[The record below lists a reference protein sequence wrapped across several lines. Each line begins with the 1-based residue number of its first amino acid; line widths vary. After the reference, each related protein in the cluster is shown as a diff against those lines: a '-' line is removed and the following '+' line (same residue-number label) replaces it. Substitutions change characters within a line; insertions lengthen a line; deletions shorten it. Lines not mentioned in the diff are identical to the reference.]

1 MQKQSLFKATSNY
14 KYLVLFLATLGLV
27 VNFWAWSLLSPLASE
42 IGTDLQLTPLQI
54 SIMIAI
60 PVLVGSLGRIPL
72 GILTDRFGGRA
83 VFAAVSF
90 FTILPVTALAFSDTY
105 LALLAAGIFLGTGGA
120 VFAVGIPYIN
130 LWFPP
135 EKRGLA
141 LGVYSMG
148 NAGTAVSGFL
158 TPQFASMYDR
168 QGAYMI
174 VAGTLLLVG
183 LAIAFWGKNSPNW
196 VRPAKGHALESLKIV
211 ARQRITWDLSL
222 IYAVSFGAFVAFGVY
237 LPVLLKTLYGL
248 SLADAAARAGG
259 FVLLATVARP
269 FGGWLSDKFGGKIV
283 VRVALV
289 LTTLLAFLVAFR
301 VDMSVTTTV
310 AYLSLALVLGA
321 CNGAVIALVSKLS
334 KPENVGGVTGIVGA
348 CGGLGGFVP
357 PLILGI
363 TYQTSQSYAPAFFML
378 SITAFLVFLYIN
390 RRFSRSV

>member
-1 MQKQSLFKATSNY
+1 
-14 KYLVLFLATLGLV
+14 
-27 VNFWAWSLLSPLASE
+27 
-42 IGTDLQLTPLQI
+42 
-54 SIMIAI
+54 MIAI

-168 QGAYMI
+168 QGAYLI
-174 VAGTLLLVG
+174 VAGALLLVG
-183 LAIAFWGKNSPNW
+183 LAIAFWGKNPPNW
-196 VRPAKGHALESLKIV
+196 VRPAKGHALESLKTV
-211 ARQRITWDLSL
+211 ARQRTTWDLSL

-259 FVLLATVARP
+259 FVLLATIARP
-269 FGGWLSDKFGGKIV
+269 LGGWLSDKFGGKIV

-289 LTTLLAFLVAFR
+289 LTTLLAFLVAFQI
-301 VDMSVTTTV
+301 DMSVTTTV
-310 AYLSLALVLGA
+310 AYLSLALVLGT

-378 SITAFLVFLYIN
+378 SVTAFLVFLYIN
-390 RRFSRSV
+390 HRFKDASMYKEQRV